1 MIISEE
7 MKPVIKIITEL
18 EGYKCHGLVNY
29 KKGVSALNE
38 DSDPTDS
45 SNFFPQQCVAII
57 NTLFSS
63 LKNLNG
69 GTPKKLIVESTNM
82 TMLIS
87 LVNDT
92 YFCGIGLEPN
102 VDSKKALIALD
113 NLREAIRL
121 QYK

>member
-7 MKPVIKIITEL
+7 MKPIIKKITEL
-18 EGYKCHGLVNY
+18 DGYKCHGLVNY

-38 DSDPTDS
+38 DSDPADQ
-45 SNFFPQQCVAII
+45 SNFFPQQCTSII

-69 GTPKKLIVESTNM
+69 GTPNKLIVESSNM
-82 TMLIS
+82 TMLIAI
-87 LVNDT
+87 VNDT

-102 VDSKKALIALD
+102 IDYQKASLSLEAL
-113 NLREAIRL
+113 RKAIKL
-121 QYK
+121 QY

>member
-7 MKPVIKIITEL
+7 MKSAIKTITEL
-18 EGYKCHGLVNY
+18 DGYKCHGLVNY
-29 KKGVSALNE
+29 IKKVSALNE
-38 DSDPTDS
+38 DSDPTDP
-45 SNFFPQQCVAII
+45 SNFFPQQCTAII
-57 NTLFSS
+57 DSIFSS

-69 GTPKKLIVESTNM
+69 GIPDKLIVESTNM

-102 VDSKKALIALD
+102 IDYKKASFALEV
-113 NLREAIRL
+113 LRKAIRL
-121 QYK
+121 QY